1 MPTLENLTV
10 FGAGVMGS
18 QIMMQAAYAGK
29 TVVGYDISDE
39 ILDAL
44 KGRWEWMRTY
54 YRRDLDGFTDEKF
67 DQATS
72 RISTTTSVK
81 AAMANADM
89 VIEAV
94 PEDLHLKRT
103 LWEEISAVEPGH
115 AILTTNSSYFLP
127 SEITPSVRRSNRFA
141 ALHFATRVWL
151 ANIGEF
157 MGHDGTDPDTLD
169 AIAQFGEEINL
180 RVFRVRKETRG
191 YLLNA
196 QIVPLIKEAAR
207 LYVNGIGTFDE
218 INESFKV
225 GLAAPTGV
233 VDTFDSAGFNVF
245 YSIFAND
252 EDPSLRE
259 FANVMKI
266 GIENGKTGLGDG
278 EGFYTYAED
287 GRKTGLSNQV
297 PSVWEK
303 K

>member
-1 MPTLENLTV
+1 MTALSSLTV
-10 FGAGVMGS
+10 FGTGVMGS

-39 ILDAL
+39 ILETL
-44 KGRWEWMRTY
+44 EGRWEWMRRF
-54 YRRDLDGFTDEKF
+54 YRRDLAGFTDKKF
-67 DQATS
+67 DEAIS
-72 RISTTTSVK
+72 RITTTTSVK
-81 AAMANADM
+81 NALAAADI

-94 PEDLHLKRT
+94 PENLELKHK
-103 LWEEISAVEPGH
+103 LWEQISAVDPGH

-127 SEITPSVRRSNRFA
+127 SEIAPSVRRSNRFA

-151 ANIGEF
+151 ANIGES
-157 MGHDGTDPDTLD
+157 MGHDGTDPDVLD

-180 RVFRVRKETRG
+180 RVFRVRKEVRG

-207 LYVNGIGTFDE
+207 LYVNGVGTFDE

-245 YSIFAND
+245 HDIFAND

-266 GIENGKTGLGDG
+266 GIANGKTGLGDG

-287 GRKTGLSNQV
+287 GRKTGLSNQI
-297 PSVWEK
+297 PPVWEI
-303 K
+303 